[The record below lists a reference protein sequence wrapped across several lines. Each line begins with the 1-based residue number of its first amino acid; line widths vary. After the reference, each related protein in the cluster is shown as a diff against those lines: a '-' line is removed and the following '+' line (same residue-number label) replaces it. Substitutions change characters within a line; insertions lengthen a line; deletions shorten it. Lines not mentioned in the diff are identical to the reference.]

1 MDNSTNGDVKNASA
15 RKTTN
20 SAQTNGQTHIPSSN
34 HSSPARN
41 PTNNNLGVARRR
53 RTVIKRGNEPQVA
66 ASSSNAWDSH
76 TCLSAEEKSRL
87 EAVQRE
93 WRLSR
98 PKAKQQLW
106 SKQFS
111 AASGTASPADTFV
124 GTPPIAIPSPIF
136 QQLSVAKLPVVS
148 EALLPN
154 ATDDP
159 LTPITLIPASALAEI
174 KQQDDEERRKISE
187 DYDEDYDEEKP
198 IDKSPDGRF
207 LKFDEELGRGSF
219 KTVYRGLDTET
230 GVAVAWCELQE
241 QKLSKPERQRFRDE
255 AEMLKGLQHPNIVK
269 FYDYWERTDGKRK
282 YIVLITELMTS
293 GTLKLYLKR
302 FKRINVKVLK
312 SWCRQ
317 ILKGLYFL
325 HTRQPP
331 VIHRDLKCDNI
342 FITGTTGSVKIGDLG
357 LATLKNKSHAK
368 SVIGTPEFMAPEMY
382 EEQYDEEVD
391 VYAFGMCLLEMVTG
405 EYPYSECQYAAQVYR
420 KVVSGVKPACF
431 DRIQNPEIKEIID
444 RCIRTN
450 KDERSTVRQLLNDE
464 FFMPEEQFGIRID
477 IQNREQD
484 LIGAN
489 TEIHMQLYVIDER
502 KRAQYKFKENEGLLF
517 SFDIDVDKAEEIV
530 QQMIEQQLIPDCDI
544 KHITKLIKDKVDCF
558 KRDREFRLR
567 QLQLQQH
574 PEIINTLP
582 SAVVIV
588 APSTC
593 VVAPTP
599 ILNTATS
606 LAHLA
611 EALAASSQ
619 TTSAT
624 TNIPNGITTCVV
636 PQPQPS
642 ELVKSTCFERI
653 QNPEIKEII
662 ERCANENNQEASSNQ
677 QLLNGEE
684 GQFGIRIDIQN
695 REQDLNGTNNEIH
708 MQLYVIDE
716 RKRAQYKFKE
726 NEGLLFTYDIEV
738 DKAEEIVQ
746 QMVEQQLIPDS
757 DIKHI
762 TKLIKDKVDTFKHD
776 RESRLR
782 QQQPQQLQQQHSTE
796 IINPAVVIVTPPAN
810 NIPVAS
816 GTVPP
821 TVVSVAPTPSLNSTT
836 SLAHLAEA
844 LAASTQVKCSSLQP
858 KDFLQIYL
866 CKNCRERLFKSDEKI
881 QRDGTGV
888 TLRIDLCEECVSKN
902 IAATDLFK

>member
-1 MDNSTNGDVKNASA
+1 MENSINGDVKNISG

-20 SAQTNGQTHIPSSN
+20 SAQTNGQTHIPASN

-41 PTNNNLGVARRR
+41 PLNSNLGVARRR
-53 RTVIKRGNEPQVA
+53 RTVIKRGNEPPA
-66 ASSSNAWDSH
+66 ATSSSNAWDSH

-111 AASGTASPADTFV
+111 TGSGAPSPADTLV
-124 GTPPIAIPSPIF
+124 GTPPTAIPSPIF
-136 QQLSVAKLPVVS
+136 QQLNLAKLPVVS
-148 EALLPN
+148 EALKQN
-154 ATDDP
+154 AIDSVDAI
-159 LTPITLIPASALAEI
+159 TPITLIPAAAVAEI
-174 KQQDDEERRKISE
+174 KQQEEEERRKLSE

-230 GVAVAWCELQE
+230 E

-484 LIGAN
+484 LIGTN
-489 TEIHMQLYVIDER
+489 NEIHMQLYVIDER

-517 SFDIDVDKAEEIV
+517 SFDIEVDKAEEIV
-530 QQMIEQQLIPDCDI
+530 HQMVEQQLIPDSDI
-544 KHITKLIKDKVDCF
+544 KHITKLIKDK
-558 KRDREFRLR
+558 
-567 QLQLQQH
+567 
-574 PEIINTLP
+574 N
-582 SAVVIV
+582 
-588 APSTC
+588 
-593 VVAPTP
+593 
-599 ILNTATS
+599 
-606 LAHLA
+606 
-611 EALAASSQ
+611 
-619 TTSAT
+619 
-624 TNIPNGITTCVV
+624 
-636 PQPQPS
+636 
-642 ELVKSTCFERI
+642 VKSTCFERI

-662 ERCANENNQEASSNQ
+662 DRVTNEKNNLDQSSSTQ

-684 GQFGIRIDIQN
+684 DEQCGGIRIDIQN
-695 REQDLNGTNNEIH
+695 REQDLAGTNNEIH

-726 NEGLLFTYDIEV
+726 NEGLLFSFDIEV

-762 TKLIKDKVDTFKHD
+762 TKLIKDKVI
-776 RESRLR
+776 S
-782 QQQPQQLQQQHSTE
+782 
-796 IINPAVVIVTPPAN
+796 
-810 NIPVAS
+810 
-816 GTVPP
+816 
-821 TVVSVAPTPSLNSTT
+821 
-836 SLAHLAEA
+836 
-844 LAASTQVKCSSLQP
+844 
-858 KDFLQIYL
+858 DFLKL
-866 CKNCRERLFKSDEKI
+866 KNCKKCETKLHVETKDWVLIIRFKNEI
-881 QRDGTGV
+881 RQ
-888 TLRIDLCEECVSKN
+888 
-902 IAATDLFK
+902 

>member
-1 MDNSTNGDVKNASA
+1 MDESNSTNGETRNA
-15 RKTTN
+15 RKSTN

-41 PTNNNLGVARRR
+41 PLNNNIGVARRR
-53 RTVIKRGNEPQVA
+53 RTVIKRGNEPQAA

-111 AASGTASPADTFV
+111 ISSGTSSPAEALV
-124 GTPPIAIPSPIF
+124 GTPPTAIPSPIF
-136 QQLSVAKLPVVS
+136 QQLNVAKLPVVS
-148 EALLPN
+148 ETLQKN
-154 ATDDP
+154 AADSVDSI
-159 LTPITLIPASALAEI
+159 TPIALIPAAAVAEI
-174 KQQDDEERRKISE
+174 KQQEKEDQRKISE

-431 DRIQNPEIKEIID
+431 DRIQNPEIKEIIE
-444 RCIRTN
+444 RCIKTN
-450 KDERSTVRQLLNDE
+450 KEERSTVRQLLNDE

-477 IQNREQD
+477 IQNREQE
-484 LIGAN
+484 LTGAN
-489 TEIHMQLYVIDER
+489 TEIHMQLYVIDEK

-517 SFDIDVDKAEEIV
+517 SFDVEVDKAEEIV
-530 QQMIEQQLIPDCDI
+530 QQMLEQQLIPDSDI
-544 KHITKLIKDKVDCF
+544 KHIAKLIKDKVDAF

-567 QLQLQQH
+567 QLHLQQQQST
-574 PEIINTLP
+574 EIINPAP

-588 APSTC
+588 APASS
-593 VVAPTP
+593 VVTPAP
-599 ILNTATS
+599 ILHTATS

-619 TTSAT
+619 TTSSTT
-624 TNIPNGITTCVV
+624 TNA
-636 PQPQPS
+636 
-642 ELVKSTCFERI
+642 
-653 QNPEIKEII
+653 
-662 ERCANENNQEASSNQ
+662 ANA
-677 QLLNGEE
+677 
-684 GQFGIRIDIQN
+684 
-695 REQDLNGTNNEIH
+695 
-708 MQLYVIDE
+708 
-716 RKRAQYKFKE
+716 
-726 NEGLLFTYDIEV
+726 
-738 DKAEEIVQ
+738 
-746 QMVEQQLIPDS
+746 
-757 DIKHI
+757 
-762 TKLIKDKVDTFKHD
+762 
-776 RESRLR
+776 
-782 QQQPQQLQQQHSTE
+782 
-796 IINPAVVIVTPPAN
+796 VIVATAINNN
-810 NIPVAS
+810 NIPVTS
-816 GTVPP
+816 NNVPS
-821 TVVSVAPTPSLNSTT
+821 TIVNVVSTPSLNSTT

-844 LAASTQVKCSSLQP
+844 LAASTQVKSSSLQP

-866 CKNCRERLFKSDEKI
+866 CKNCREKLFKSDEKI

-888 TLRIDLCEECVSKN
+888 TLRIDLCEECVNKN
-902 IAATDLFK
+902 IAETDLFK

>member
-1 MDNSTNGDVKNASA
+1 MENSINGDVKNISG

-20 SAQTNGQTHIPSSN
+20 SAQTNGQTHIPASN

-41 PTNNNLGVARRR
+41 PLNSNLGVARRR
-53 RTVIKRGNEPQVA
+53 RTVIKRGNEPPA
-66 ASSSNAWDSH
+66 ATSSSNAWDSH

-111 AASGTASPADTFV
+111 TGSGAPSPADTLV
-124 GTPPIAIPSPIF
+124 GTPPTAIPSPIF
-136 QQLSVAKLPVVS
+136 QQLNLAKLPVVS
-148 EALLPN
+148 EALKQN
-154 ATDDP
+154 AIDSVDAI
-159 LTPITLIPASALAEI
+159 TPITLIPAAAVAEI
-174 KQQDDEERRKISE
+174 KQQEEEERRKLSE

-484 LIGAN
+484 LIGTN
-489 TEIHMQLYVIDER
+489 NEIHMQLYVIDER

-517 SFDIDVDKAEEIV
+517 SFDIEVDKAEEIV
-530 QQMIEQQLIPDCDI
+530 HQMVEQQLIPDSDI

-567 QLQLQQH
+567 QLQLQQQAS
-574 PEIINTLP
+574 EILTP
-582 SAVVIV
+582 AVVPTAAAVVIV
-588 APSTC
+588 APTTAC
-593 VVAPTP
+593 VVGTAP

-619 TTSAT
+619 ATAATTT
-624 TNIPNGITTCVV
+624 TNIITNGVTNNTSNIVI
-636 PQPQPS
+636 QPQPS
-642 ELVKSTCFERI
+642 GNVKSTCFERI

-662 ERCANENNQEASSNQ
+662 DRVTNEKNNLDQASSTQ

-684 GQFGIRIDIQN
+684 DEQCGGIRIDIQN
-695 REQDLNGTNNEIH
+695 REQDLTGTNNEIH

-726 NEGLLFTYDIEV
+726 NEGLLFSFDIEV

-762 TKLIKDKVDTFKHD
+762 TKLIKDKVL
-776 RESRLR
+776 S
-782 QQQPQQLQQQHSTE
+782 
-796 IINPAVVIVTPPAN
+796 
-810 NIPVAS
+810 
-816 GTVPP
+816 
-821 TVVSVAPTPSLNSTT
+821 
-836 SLAHLAEA
+836 
-844 LAASTQVKCSSLQP
+844 
-858 KDFLQIYL
+858 DFLKL
-866 CKNCRERLFKSDEKI
+866 KKCK
-881 QRDGTGV
+881 T
-888 TLRIDLCEECVSKN
+888 
-902 IAATDLFK
+902 